1 MAMTVA
7 AAGVTDIGRV
17 RHNNEDAFI
26 VAPVGSDDVV
36 KSASGESV
44 FDLGGV
50 RVLLAV
56 SDGMGGAAAGE
67 VASAIVLQSL
77 RQSLVEQRSDR
88 ESALRTAVERAN
100 REVLTAAA
108 NPARK
113 GMGATLTAMF
123 LHGDDAHVAE
133 VGDSRAYLSRGGQL
147 YQLTHDQS
155 YVQMLLDAGALKPDE
170 AERSPL
176 KNVILSAMGHG
187 PDVRVEIGR
196 LKLRA
201 GDKILLCSDGLS
213 NELSAPEIEQALVAS
228 RPPLETCQN
237 LIALAN
243 QHGGNDNVTVIV
255 AELRE

>member
-88 ESALRTAVERAN
+88 ESALCTGCERAN
-100 REVLTAAA
+100 R
-108 NPARK
+108 
-113 GMGATLTAMF
+113 
-123 LHGDDAHVAE
+123 D
-133 VGDSRAYLSRGGQL
+133 
-147 YQLTHDQS
+147 
-155 YVQMLLDAGALKPDE
+155 
-170 AERSPL
+170 
-176 KNVILSAMGHG
+176 
-187 PDVRVEIGR
+187 
-196 LKLRA
+196 
-201 GDKILLCSDGLS
+201 
-213 NELSAPEIEQALVAS
+213 
-228 RPPLETCQN
+228 
-237 LIALAN
+237 
-243 QHGGNDNVTVIV
+243 
-255 AELRE
+255 